1 LTMGDR
7 YRDDDRDRNRD
18 RSRDRGGDRPKK
30 QSLLVRNLNTR
41 TSAEELR
48 EVFSRFG
55 EVRDVYM
62 PRDHYTREPRGFA
75 FVEFLDNR
83 DAADAQEGMDR
94 RPIGDREVREPKRI
108 SSWSTC

>member
-1 LTMGDR
+1 MSFLIFFRFLASAKLLTMGDR

-48 EVFSRFG
+48 EV
-55 EVRDVYM
+55 
-62 PRDHYTREPRGFA
+62 T
-75 FVEFLDNR
+75 
-83 DAADAQEGMDR
+83 
-94 RPIGDREVREPKRI
+94 
-108 SSWSTC
+108 